1 MNITIKPK
9 IIMTLKKLFSFISV
23 GTLLFGISIAD
34 SENIVI
40 PCAII
45 LLGILLIGI
54 QLLILSKTLHQN
66 DEDVVEEVQIDYA
79 DEFERLYHQYGNFP
93 LPDADEL
100 LKKLE
105 CDA

>member
-1 MNITIKPK
+1 MSY
-9 IIMTLKKLFSFISV
+9 LKKLLNLIPIGV
-23 GTLLFGISIAD
+23 LLCGILIAD

-45 LLGILLIGI
+45 LLGLMLICI
-54 QLLILSKTLHQN
+54 QYVLIKKHQT
-66 DEDVVEEVQIDYA
+66 DAEDVVEEAQIDYA
-79 DEFERLYHQYGNFP
+79 DEFERLYHQYGDFP

-105 CDA
+105 CDT

>member
-1 MNITIKPK
+1 
-9 IIMTLKKLFSFISV
+9 MTYLKKLLNIIPIGV
-23 GTLLFGISIAD
+23 LLCGILIAD

-45 LLGILLIGI
+45 LLGLMLIGI

-66 DEDVVEEVQIDYA
+66 DEDVVEEAQIDYA
-79 DEFERLYHQYGNFP
+79 DEFERLYHQYGDFP

-100 LKKLE
+100 LKKLRG
-105 CDA
+105 

>member
-1 MNITIKPK
+1 
-9 IIMTLKKLFSFISV
+9 MTYLKKLLNLIPIGV
-23 GTLLFGISIAD
+23 LLCGILIAD

-45 LLGILLIGI
+45 LLGLMLIVI
-54 QLLILSKTLHQN
+54 QLHMSKTFQKDY
-66 DEDVVEEVQIDYA
+66 DEYVIEKVQVDYA

-93 LPDADEL
+93 LPDADEV

-105 CDA
+105 CD

>member
-1 MNITIKPK
+1 
-9 IIMTLKKLFSFISV
+9 MTYLKKLLNLIPIGV
-23 GTLLFGISIAD
+23 LLCGISIAD
-34 SENIVI
+34 SENILI

-45 LLGILLIGI
+45 LLGLMLIGI

-79 DEFERLYHQYGNFP
+79 DEFERLYHQYGDFP

-100 LKKLE
+100 LKKLG
-105 CDA
+105 CD

>member
-1 MNITIKPK
+1 MIY
-9 IIMTLKKLFSFISV
+9 LKKILNLIPIGV
-23 GTLLFGISIAD
+23 LLCGILIAD

-45 LLGILLIGI
+45 LLGLMLIVI
-54 QLLILSKTLHQN
+54 QLLILSKIEYQN
-66 DEDVVEEVQIDYA
+66 DEYVVEKVQVDYA
-79 DEFERLYHQYGNFP
+79 DEFEQLYHQYGDFP

-105 CDA
+105 CD

>member
-1 MNITIKPK
+1 
-9 IIMTLKKLFSFISV
+9 MTYLKKLVNIIPIGV
-23 GTLLFGISIAD
+23 LLCGILIAD

-45 LLGILLIGI
+45 LLGLMLIGI
-54 QLLILSKTLHQN
+54 QLLILSKIEYQN
-66 DEDVVEEVQIDYA
+66 DEDVVEEAQIDYA
-79 DEFERLYHQYGNFP
+79 DEFERLYHQYGDFP

-105 CDA
+105 CD

>member
-1 MNITIKPK
+1 
-9 IIMTLKKLFSFISV
+9 MTYLKKLLNLIPIGV
-23 GTLLFGISIAD
+23 LLCGILIAD

-45 LLGILLIGI
+45 LLGLMLIGI
-54 QLLILSKTLHQN
+54 QLLILSKIEYQN
-66 DEDVVEEVQIDYA
+66 DEYVVEKVQVDYA
-79 DEFERLYHQYGNFP
+79 DEFEQLYHQYGDFP

-105 CDA
+105 CD

>member
-1 MNITIKPK
+1 
-9 IIMTLKKLFSFISV
+9 MTYLKKLLNLIPIGV
-23 GTLLFGISIAD
+23 LLCGILIAD

-45 LLGILLIGI
+45 LLG
-54 QLLILSKTLHQN
+54 LILISIQFYISKTFQKDY
-66 DEDVVEEVQIDYA
+66 DEDIIEETQIDYA
-79 DEFERLYHQYGNFP
+79 DEFERLYHQYGDFP

-105 CDA
+105 EM

>member
-1 MNITIKPK
+1 MNF
-9 IIMTLKKLFSFISV
+9 LKKLFSFISV
-23 GTLLFGISIAD
+23 GTLLFGIAIAD

-45 LLGILLIGI
+45 LLGLMLIGI
-54 QLLILSKTLHQN
+54 QLLILSKIEYQN
-66 DEDVVEEVQIDYA
+66 DEYVVEKVQVDYA
-79 DEFERLYHQYGNFP
+79 DEFERLYHQYGDFP

-105 CDA
+105 CDT

>member
-1 MNITIKPK
+1 MSY
-9 IIMTLKKLFSFISV
+9 LKKLLNLIPIGV
-23 GTLLFGISIAD
+23 LLCGILIAD

-45 LLGILLIGI
+45 LLGLMLISI
-54 QLLILSKTLHQN
+54 QFYMSKTYKIDY
-66 DEDVVEEVQIDYA
+66 DEYVIEKVQVDYA
-79 DEFERLYHQYGNFP
+79 DEFERLYHQYGDFP

-105 CDA
+105 CD

>member
-1 MNITIKPK
+1 
-9 IIMTLKKLFSFISV
+9 MTYLKKLFNIIPIGV
-23 GTLLFGISIAD
+23 LLCGILIAD

-45 LLGILLIGI
+45 LLGLMLIVI
-54 QLLILSKTLHQN
+54 QLLILSKIEYQN
-66 DEDVVEEVQIDYA
+66 DEEIIEETQINYGV
-79 DEFERLYHQYGNFP
+79 EFERLYHQYGDFP

-105 CDA
+105 CDT

>member
-1 MNITIKPK
+1 
-9 IIMTLKKLFSFISV
+9 MTYLKKLLNLIPIGV
-23 GTLLFGISIAD
+23 LLCGILIAD

-45 LLGILLIGI
+45 LLGLMLIGI
-54 QLLILSKTLHQN
+54 QYVLIKKHQTN
-66 DEDVVEEVQIDYA
+66 AEDVAEEVQIDYGV
-79 DEFERLYHQYGNFP
+79 EFERLYHQYGDFP

-105 CDA
+105 CD

>member
-1 MNITIKPK
+1 MNY
-9 IIMTLKKLFSFISV
+9 LKKLVNIIPIGV
-23 GTLLFGISIAD
+23 LLCGILIAD

-45 LLGILLIGI
+45 LLGLMLIGI
-54 QLLILSKTLHQN
+54 QLLILSKIEYQN
-66 DEDVVEEVQIDYA
+66 DEDVVEEAQIDYA
-79 DEFERLYHQYGNFP
+79 EEFERLYHQYGNFP

-105 CDA
+105 CDT

>member
-1 MNITIKPK
+1 
-9 IIMTLKKLFSFISV
+9 MTYLKKLLNLIPIGV
-23 GTLLFGISIAD
+23 LLCGILIAD

-45 LLGILLIGI
+45 LLGLMLIGI

-66 DEDVVEEVQIDYA
+66 DEDVAEEAQIDYA
-79 DEFERLYHQYGNFP
+79 DEFERLYHQYGDFP
-93 LPDADEL
+93 LPDADEV

-105 CDA
+105 CD

>member
-1 MNITIKPK
+1 
-9 IIMTLKKLFSFISV
+9 MTYLKKLLNFTPIGV
-23 GTLLFGISIAD
+23 LLCGILIAD

-45 LLGILLIGI
+45 LLGLILIGI
-54 QLLILSKTLHQN
+54 QYVLARKHQTN
-66 DEDVVEEVQIDYA
+66 DEDVVEKAQIDYA

-105 CDA
+105 CD

>member
-1 MNITIKPK
+1 MNC
-9 IIMTLKKLFSFISV
+9 LKKLLNLIPIV
-23 GTLLFGISIAD
+23 VLLCGILIAD

-45 LLGILLIGI
+45 LLGLMLIGI

-66 DEDVVEEVQIDYA
+66 DKDVVEKVQVDYA
-79 DEFERLYHQYGNFP
+79 DEFERLYHQYGDFP

-105 CDA
+105 CD

>member
-1 MNITIKPK
+1 
-9 IIMTLKKLFSFISV
+9 MTYLKKLLNLIPIGV
-23 GTLLFGISIAD
+23 LLCGILIAD

-45 LLGILLIGI
+45 LLGLMLIGI
-54 QLLILSKTLHQN
+54 QLLILSKTLHQT

-100 LKKLE
+100 LKKLGV
-105 CDA
+105 

>member
-1 MNITIKPK
+1 
-9 IIMTLKKLFSFISV
+9 MTYLKKLLNLIPIGV
-23 GTLLFGISIAD
+23 LLCGILIAD

-45 LLGILLIGI
+45 LLGLMLIGI
-54 QLLILSKTLHQN
+54 QYVLARKHQTN
-66 DEDVVEEVQIDYA
+66 DEDVVEEVQSNYA
-79 DEFERLYHQYGNFP
+79 DEFEQLYHQYGDFP

-105 CDA
+105 CD